1 MVLNPIAAA
10 QKRIYASVIHAKQM
24 SLSVTLSVS
33 RAEALIFARF
43 VKPALRQSSQILKLL
58 TSMTLE
64 CLEEN
69 PPQNSEVPQI
79 SYNKSIHLDIIF
91 SHLLP
96 ILRSFET
103 SSRTGR
109 QKLFF

>member
-1 MVLNPIAAA
+1 MVLNPIVAA
-10 QKRIYASVIHAKQM
+10 QKRIYASVIHAKQV

-79 SYNKSIHLDIIF
+79 SQHIHPRRYNFLTFVAHF
-91 SHLLP
+91 A
-96 ILRSFET
+96 
-103 SSRTGR
+103 
-109 QKLFF
+109 FF